1 MKLLKYVM
9 TTDSGLAPNPFFGVC
24 SLALCTP
31 NHMNAKL
38 EVGDWVVG
46 HSSRKQ
52 GNKLVYAMRLTK
64 ILDMPSY
71 FAAFPEKRP
80 NPTGSLVEQC
90 GDNLCDYQ
98 GGQWTRLP
106 SACHNNVDIFK
117 QDQGHPVFLAEGEDN
132 FWYFGGNDNHLT
144 AAFNDQFPE
153 LIKDRQGFSYERNE
167 QLIAKFEAWL
177 RSMGYSGPCG
187 SPRDLP
193 PQPSGTYLVQIDPE
207 ERWVSLSRPLPG
219 STRPAGK
226 TCSGNLQSVESAA
239 KPRKKRGGCS

>member
-1 MKLLKYVM
+1 
-9 TTDSGLAPNPFFGVC
+9 
-24 SLALCTP
+24 
-31 NHMNAKL
+31 
-38 EVGDWVVG
+38 
-46 HSSRKQ
+46 
-52 GNKLVYAMRLTK
+52 
-64 ILDMPSY
+64 
-71 FAAFPEKRP
+71 
-80 NPTGSLVEQC
+80 
-90 GDNLCDYQ
+90 
-98 GGQWTRLP
+98 
-106 SACHNNVDIFK
+106 
-117 QDQGHPVFLAEGEDN
+117 
-132 FWYFGGNDNHLT
+132 LT